1 MRSARI
7 ARCLA
12 AAALFGG
19 CSDATAPRPV
29 AVAIRTV
36 NFTSE
41 AERAAWPATP
51 TVEGGATIRVR
62 GLAGS
67 APCVFPTATAV
78 RHGKRIDLAIDAGD
92 SGVYCI
98 DDLVATSPA
107 FEATVSGIEAGQYLV
122 HVTVSSYPGSAEW
135 VVTVID
141 GATPLASR

>member
-1 MRSARI
+1 MRRLRI
-7 ARCLA
+7 ATCLA
-12 AAALFGG
+12 ASALLAG
-19 CSDATAPRPV
+19 CSDPTAPQPV

-51 TVEGGATIRVR
+51 TVEGGATIRIR

-78 RHGKRIDLAIDAGD
+78 RHGKRIDVAVHADGTD
-92 SGVYCI
+92 VYCI

-107 FEATVSGIEAGQYLV
+107 FEATVSGMEAGQYLV

-135 VVTVID
+135 VVTVTD
-141 GATPLASR
+141 GPTPLASR